1 MSFKF
6 DYQNGKLSIDGE
18 EVISTGGNVLSSKVS
33 VTPHNTI
40 TATTLQGALEQ
51 LADQSFRGDS
61 TPAGNNIEE
70 GDLWYNTTNENF
82 YIYRETSSNVFQWV
96 PVALGTGNSDTLDG
110 GAF

>member
-6 DYQNGKLSIDGE
+6 DYQNGKLSINGE
-18 EVISTGGNVLSSKVS
+18 DVISTGGNVLSSKVA
-33 VTPHNTI
+33 VTPYNTI
-40 TATTLQGALEQ
+40 TATDLQDALEQ
-51 LADQSFRGDS
+51 LADQSFRGS
-61 TPAGNNIEE
+61 ETPTGNNVEE